1 MRLGPRERAQPG
13 DDQQHDS
20 TADLGRWTREPE
32 RGAAA
37 VEFALVSVLL
47 LTLLF
52 GIVQYAFYFYQSQ
65 GASATSRE
73 AARLAAVGV
82 TSCATFKAAVRARA
96 AANGTDIEAP
106 ASSNIHLTVT
116 KDSGNVG
123 SNPEI
128 GDNALVVVRW
138 EPLKFGFPFVP
149 FLTGNEN
156 AESQT
161 RIESVGTLVGLT
173 C

>member
-1 MRLGPRERAQPG
+1 MDSCYLGGRVRRGPSVHG
-13 DDQQHDS
+13 D
-20 TADLGRWTREPE
+20 

-52 GIVQYAFYFYQSQ
+52 GIIQYSYFFFQSQ

-82 TSCATFKAAVRARA
+82 SSCSAFEDAVVQRAN
-96 AANGTDIEAP
+96 ANGTTIPTPPPNSPDID
-106 ASSNIHLTVT
+106 LFVV
-116 KDSGNVG
+116 KDSGNT
-123 SNPEI
+123 SSSAEI
-128 GDNALVVVRW
+128 GDVAKVTVTWR
-138 EPLKFGFPFVP
+138 PQRFGFPFVP
-149 FLTGNEN
+149 FLSGNQDS
-156 AESQT
+156 AAQT
-161 RIESVGTLVGLT
+161 RVENVGTMTGLS